1 MPVTNIQLI
10 TPGIVRNLQ
19 KTTYYLRVLQDRKRA
34 DRSGKTV
41 PIPPNQDIEIDYRD
55 WVLIEDE
62 LIIRDNLKILKIIQY
77 PAAAPQGTLI
87 IINNYY
93 ELPDPPVPGMVV
105 WVQYGDYQGLYFY
118 DTERNEWLSENES
131 MVTWSSTTDTA
142 AHTVSLVSNSNDTH
156 QDNDC
161 ENITPITVTALA
173 ASQANPI
180 LAGEATRFSINSYD
194 LSSGVITPGVAFID
208 LSTTGERGVNSTSL
222 NFPIG
227 GNTVL
232 SASRIKASGTDKI
245 TRPALTL
252 WYRKR
257 LV

>member
-10 TPGIVRNLQ
+10 TPGVVRNLQ

-41 PIPPNQDIEIDYRD
+41 PILPNQDVEIDYRD
-55 WVLIEDE
+55 WILIEDE
-62 LIIRDNLKILKIIQY
+62 LIIRDNLKILKIIKY
-77 PAAAPQGTLI
+77 PAIAPQGGLI
-87 IINNYY
+87 VINNPGQ
-93 ELPDPPVPGMVV
+93 LPDPLPGMII
-105 WVQYGDYQGLYFY
+105 WVQYGDYQGIYYY
-118 DTERNEWLSENES
+118 DEERGEWLSENES
-131 MVTWSSTTDTA
+131 LVTWSSTTDTT

-156 QDNDC
+156 QDNDS
-161 ENITPITVTALA
+161 ENITPITITALA

-194 LSSGVITPGVAFID
+194 LSSGVITPSVAFID
-208 LSTTGERGVNSTSL
+208 LSTIGERGVSSTSL
-222 NFPIG
+222 NFPVN

-232 SASRIKASGTDKI
+232 SASRIKVSGTDKI

-257 LV
+257 LI